1 MKVLGYITKRKG
13 FLFISTILVITV
25 LLFNLLIGYRI
36 ILRRGERVEKLLLDV
51 AREDKK
57 YTLETLA
64 YSELRRIDEAINSE
78 EYENG
83 AHYVGVTDD
92 KIRVWFGNT
101 NNIKSKNGYT
111 IFGMR
116 INDKKRFYIYKPDEY
131 QDLEFVIKRELL
143 SYKDR
148 ANKIGVELDKK
159 IVGED
164 GSKIYI
170 RARVDL
176 YYEAGNTNP
185 LAYTKEVLKDFELG
199 YEK

>member
-64 YSELRRIDEAINSE
+64 YSELRRIDEAINSG

-101 NNIKSKNGYT
+101 NNIKSKNGYA

-116 INDKKRFYIYKPDEY
+116 INDKKRFYIYKSDEY
-131 QDLEFVIKRELL
+131 QDLEFLIKRELL

>member
-64 YSELRRIDEAINSE
+64 YSELRRIDEAINSG

-101 NNIKSKNGYT
+101 NNIKSKNGYA

-116 INDKKRFYIYKPDEY
+116 INDKKRFYIYKSDEY
-131 QDLEFVIKRELL
+131 QDLEFLIKRELL

-176 YYEAGNTNP
+176 YYKVGNTNP